1 MALPDRGIK
10 PLRLTQEQSTRLER
24 AADGQNLTQ
33 QAFMVNAIMRAIEDQ
48 EAKREQ
54 SRDRRSGYAKNYRQ
68 DSPLGLGLFRDK
80 PPTTPVPEVAPPGQ
94 VVVNVGKQDV
104 GSDDIVSR
112 LVDSVTSGP
121 EFNRDDRMQAALES
135 LRRLARNESEREEMT
150 QRLKDAVSARSKTRS
165 GASFWDSMK
174 ELIR

>member
-54 SRDRRSGYAKNYRQ
+54 SRDRRGGNAKNYRQ
-68 DSPLGLGLFRDK
+68 DTPLGLGLFRDK
-80 PPTTPVPEVAPPGQ
+80 PPSAPAPEVAPPGQ
-94 VVVNVGKQDV
+94 VVVNVGKQDA

-112 LVDSVTSGP
+112 LVDSVTGGP
-121 EFNRDDRMQAALES
+121 DFSRDDRMQAALES
-135 LRRLARNESEREEMT
+135 IRRLARSDAEREEMT
-150 QRLKDAVSARSKTRS
+150 QQLKDAVIARSGKKPGS
-165 GASFWDSMK
+165 SFWDSMK
-174 ELIR
+174 DLIK